1 MTQPSALV
9 VDLDGTLIRGDLLFE
24 SLLGHLKKAPWRLF
38 IVVGWFW
45 RGRAYAKTRLAES
58 AEFAV
63 ATLPYNEAVLELIR
77 SRKASGQRVLLATG
91 SAQGLAQRVADHL
104 GLFDGV
110 IATTA
115 SENLIGDVKRV
126 AIEKRLRGESYTY
139 IGNHRNDRVLW
150 RAAAEAITVNP
161 RATANEDMQ
170 ILVEEDSRRVPWWAA
185 LRPRHWLKNALL
197 ILPLLLAHRYA
208 DPSAL
213 SKVTLGII
221 AFSLL
226 ASSAYLVN
234 DLLDLEVDRQHSLKR
249 YRAVAAGV
257 LGVPQALLLAGVC
270 VALGFG
276 IGFVLPDSF
285 VGWLTLYLLTTLA
298 YSLFAKRLLM
308 VDVIVLT
315 GLYVV
320 RLLAGGA
327 AAGVAVSFWLLL
339 FSMFFFLSLALL
351 KRFVEV
357 RNGSTQGR
365 AYDRGDEFVLGQL
378 GVTSATGA
386 VLVLG
391 LYVNSDAVR
400 TLYESPNVIWLLCP
414 LLTFWLG
421 RLWLLGNRG
430 ELDEDP
436 VLFATV
442 DVSTWLVLLAAAVL
456 LLVAR

>member
-9 VDLDGTLIRGDLLFE
+9 VDLDGTLIGGDLLFE
-24 SLLGHLKKAPWRLF
+24 SLLEHLKKAPWRLLM
-38 IVVGWFW
+38 VMAWFW

-58 AEFAV
+58 AELSIA
-63 ATLPYNEAVLELIR
+63 ALPYNQAVLALIR

-91 SAQGLAQRVADHL
+91 SALGLAQRVADHL
-104 GLFDGV
+104 DLFDGV

-115 SENLIGDVKRV
+115 SENLIGKVKLA
-126 AIEKRLRGESYTY
+126 AIEERLAGDSYTY
-139 IGNHRNDRVLW
+139 VGNHRNDRVLW
-150 RAAAEAITVNP
+150 AAAAEAITVNP
-161 RATANEDMQ
+161 RTTVSGIRLLVDEDA
-170 ILVEEDSRRVPWWAA
+170 RRVSWWAA
-185 LRPRHWLKNALL
+185 LRPRHWVKNALL
-197 ILPLLLAHRYA
+197 LLPLLLAHQYA
-208 DPSAL
+208 NPGAL
-213 SKVTLGII
+213 FMVVLGIL

-234 DLLDLEVDRQHSLKR
+234 DLLDLEVDRQHPLKR

-257 LGVPQALLLAGVC
+257 LGVPQALFLAGGC
-270 VALGFG
+270 VAFGYG
-276 IGFVLPDSF
+276 IGLSIPAPFL
-285 VGWLTLYLLTTLA
+285 GWLTLYLLATLA

-308 VDVIVLT
+308 VDVIVLA

-351 KRFVEV
+351 KRFAEV

-365 AYDRGDEFVLGQL
+365 AYGQGDEFVLGQL
-378 GVTSATGA
+378 GVASATGA

-400 TLYESPNVIWLLCP
+400 TLYEYPNIIWLLCP

-421 RLWLLGNRG
+421 RLWLLGSRG

-436 VLFATV
+436 VMFATV
-442 DVSTWLVLLAAAVL
+442 DASTWLVLLAAGVL
-456 LLVAR
+456 LLMAR